1 LLTANPERATI
12 QVHTVPEA
20 ALGVP
25 MMCNPGTKEGVTEKK
40 GRFAGVWPSNEA
52 FFGAVRARVGLI
64 GVAVDPLTA
73 HECGNQRYL
82 AVLWLDACLKSRL
95 PAKAGEALRPMPVK
109 GAFLAPLL
117 GTEAVAESG
126 FEGDKTRAIWLPNEA
141 VAKAW
146 MQYVKDTKLTDATPP
161 PAPTKVK
168 VEGNRVMWEA
178 EADFES
184 GLAHFVIERDGKE
197 IGRVPEKAVNPFGR
211 PIFQGLQYSDT
222 PANPLVEMVF
232 VDRGAEAGKV
242 AEYRVIAV
250 NTVGLRSE

>member
-1 LLTANPERATI
+1 
-12 QVHTVPEA
+12 
-20 ALGVP
+20 
-25 MMCNPGTKEGVTEKK
+25 
-40 GRFAGVWPSNEA
+40 
-52 FFGAVRARVGLI
+52 
-64 GVAVDPLTA
+64 
-73 HECGNQRYL
+73 
-82 AVLWLDACLKSRL
+82 
-95 PAKAGEALRPMPVK
+95 MPVE
-109 GAFLAPLL
+109 GAWLAPLL

-126 FEGDKTRAIWLPNEA
+126 FAGDKKGAIWLPNEA

-146 MQYVKDTKLTDATPP
+146 MQYVKDTKLVDGTPP
-161 PAPTKVK
+161 PAPTKVR

-197 IGRVPEKAVNPFGR
+197 IGMVPEKGVNPFGR

-232 VDRGAEAGKV
+232 VDRGAEAGKGGQ
-242 AEYRVIAV
+242 YRVIAV